1 MSEKRIDP
9 ESMYPGGSGDVTIH
23 EGQEM
28 GAKRSAYYKKTG
40 RHLDLY
46 GREPILPAGC
56 FVATAVYGSYDCPEV
71 MKLRTF
77 RDDCLR
83 KYALGRAFIAV
94 YYRYGPKLAE
104 AVKGRRLLSAP
115 IKSILDIFIRIF
127 LDRKPGS

>member
-1 MSEKRIDP
+1 MEREKHPLEGRG
-9 ESMYPGGSGDVTIH
+9 EREGGNGTNHFYEPDTCCPSGDRVTY
-23 EGQEM
+23 
-28 GAKRSAYYKKTG
+28 SY
-40 RHLDLY
+40 
-46 GREPILPAGC
+46 C

-104 AVKGRRLLSAP
+104 AVKSRRLLSTP